1 MDGFLTEFLIIITLF
16 VLNGL
21 LAMTEIALVSA
32 KKAKLRRLAEE
43 GDKSAGTALDL
54 AENPSRFLST
64 VQIGITLIGI
74 LAGAYG
80 GAGMTREIAAALGH
94 VPGTSHF
101 AQPLAFVLVIAMLT
115 FLSLVVGE
123 LVPKRLALANP
134 EGCARFLAPMMTGL
148 SRFTAPAVRILSVTT
163 DAILA
168 VLRVKSTPDSAVSD
182 EEVKLLIEEGMEEG
196 VFREEEREMV
206 AGILDLDNQRVGD
219 LMTPRGRMVWLNI
232 HDTPETIHQAIVSSG
247 HSHFPV
253 YEKTRDHVLGMIS
266 VKSLWANY
274 TCGGAKDLRSLL
286 TPPVVVPET
295 MNAHRLI
302 EEFRRTGKHIALVT
316 DEYGMISGLVTL
328 IDVMESI
335 VGDLNDEA
343 ETSNKP
349 KIVEREDGSWLV
361 DAGVYIE
368 EIKETL
374 QLKELPQEEDADY
387 SSLGGFVVTHLGR
400 IPQEGDSFE
409 WGGFRFE
416 VIDMDRHRLDKVLV
430 QRIGPVTTLRDA
442 KISN

>member
-16 VLNGL
+16 VMNGL
-21 LAMTEIALVSA
+21 LAMTEIAIVSS
-32 KKAKLRRLAEE
+32 KKAKLRRLSEE
-43 GDKSAGTALDL
+43 GDKAAAAALHL

-74 LAGAYG
+74 VAGAYG
-80 GAGMTREIAAALGH
+80 GAGMSREIAHALKMM
-94 VPGTSHF
+94 PGVSTL
-101 AQPLAFVLVIAMLT
+101 AQPLAFILVIFMLT

-134 EGCARFLAPMMTGL
+134 EGCARLLAPMMAEL
-148 SRFTAPAVRILSVTT
+148 SRLTAPAVRILSVTT

-168 VLRVKSTPDSAVSD
+168 MLRVKPTADSAVSD
-182 EEVKLLIEEGMEEG
+182 DEVKLLIEEGMEEG

-232 HDTPETIHQAIVSSG
+232 NDSPEIIHQAIVASG

-253 YEKTRDHVLGMIS
+253 YEKTRDQVIGMVS

-274 TCGGAKDLRSLL
+274 TCGGAKDFRSLL
-286 TPPVVVPET
+286 TQPVVVPET

-302 EEFRRTGKHIALVT
+302 EEFRRSGKHIALVT

-328 IDVMESI
+328 IDVMEAI

-343 ETSNKP
+343 ETNNKP
-349 KIVEREDGSWLV
+349 KIVERGDGSWLV

-368 EIKETL
+368 DIKEIL
-374 QLKELPQEEDADY
+374 KLKELPQEEDADY

-430 QRIGPVTTLRDA
+430 ERIPSSIIPADGPP
-442 KISN
+442 